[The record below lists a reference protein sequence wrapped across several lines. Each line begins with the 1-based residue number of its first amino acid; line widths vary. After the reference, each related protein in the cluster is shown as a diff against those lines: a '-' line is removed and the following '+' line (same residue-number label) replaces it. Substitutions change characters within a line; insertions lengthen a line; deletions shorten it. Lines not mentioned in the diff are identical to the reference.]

1 MYDTSTNPTTTY
13 VEVGDCVE
21 SSVSGRFSS
30 SNSYL
35 KFKRRFYNTRY
46 LRFGWTRRPPRE
58 TQQHKH
64 KYFRTNQGHSL
75 IEPDHQPQSAPN
87 TQRAKIARYRPK
99 AFKRASPGAYN
110 PLSVTP
116 PAKKTTDN
124 VDKTT
129 AAKAKT
135 LPAVNSTQRQVT
147 GKTSATMKIFRTS
160 ETTQLLPSSQ
170 DPIASNDSEQIN
182 CSGDQSDSRNNHLC
196 DTSF

>member
-1 MYDTSTNPTTTY
+1 MYDTGTNPTTTY
-13 VEVGDCVE
+13 IEVGDCVE

-75 IEPDHQPQSAPN
+75 IEPDHQSAPN
-87 TQRAKIARYRPK
+87 TQRAKIVRYRPK
-99 AFKRASPGAYN
+99 AFKKASPGAYN

-116 PAKKTTDN
+116 SAKKTADN

-135 LPAVNSTQRQVT
+135 LPPMKSVQREVT
-147 GKTSATMKIFRTS
+147 SKTSATMKIFQTS

-170 DPIASNDSEQIN
+170 NSTTSNDSEQIN
-182 CSGDQSDSRNNHLC
+182 CSGDQSDSRNNFC